1 MDTSQWPASLVLQG
15 MARHR
20 PIALM
25 GIGSG
30 IVNLVLSI
38 LLIRWIG
45 IMGVALGTLVPTDLE
60 CFGFVL
66 LYAMRVTGVSAAQV
80 PVVTG
85 QHGSIM
91 MLA

>member
-1 MDTSQWPASLVLQG
+1 
-15 MARHR
+15 
-20 PIALM
+20 
-25 GIGSG
+25 
-30 IVNLVLSI
+30 
-38 LLIRWIG
+38 
-45 IMGVALGTLVPTDLE
+45 MGVALGTLVPTDLE